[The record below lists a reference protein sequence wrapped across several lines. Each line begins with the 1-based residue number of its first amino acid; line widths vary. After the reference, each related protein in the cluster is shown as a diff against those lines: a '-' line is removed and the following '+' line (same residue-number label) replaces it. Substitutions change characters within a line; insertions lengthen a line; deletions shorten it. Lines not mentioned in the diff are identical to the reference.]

1 MKPRKYRL
9 RIRLHRKIYDLL
21 EMEALW
27 QDSKIGTLANRILQ
41 EELAKLRQVGLDH
54 CVCGDEDAASARRIE
69 AEKHPESYYM
79 LPSFDCREKYMP
91 THGRGLDTKGQVTL
105 LVTAEQ
111 LQLIDALFDRESG
124 CVRGLYSESQGQAV
138 KSYRR
143 CKGLQSAARCGI
155 ISTTDREV
163 AQDFSVLFF
172 TVRCERLRRGWRL
185 WPSRRM
191 D

>member
-9 RIRLHRKIYDLL
+9 RIRLHRTIYDLL

-41 EELAKLRQVGLDH
+41 EELARLRQVGLDH

-69 AEKHPESYYM
+69 AENHPESYYV

-111 LQLIDALFDRESG
+111 LQLIDALFERESG
-124 CVRGLYSESQGQAV
+124 CVRGLYSESQGQTV
-138 KSYRR
+138 KS
-143 CKGLQSAARCGI
+143 
-155 ISTTDREV
+155 
-163 AQDFSVLFF
+163 
-172 TVRCERLRRGWRL
+172 
-185 WPSRRM
+185 
-191 D
+191 

>member
-91 THGRGLDTKGQVTL
+91 THGRGLDTKGTGH
-105 LVTAEQ
+105 A
-111 LQLIDALFDRESG
+111 AGHSGAAAADR
-124 CVRGLYSESQGQAV
+124 RAV
-138 KSYRR
+138 
-143 CKGLQSAARCGI
+143 
-155 ISTTDREV
+155 
-163 AQDFSVLFF
+163 
-172 TVRCERLRRGWRL
+172 
-185 WPSRRM
+185 
-191 D
+191 

>member
-27 QDSKIGTLANRILQ
+27 QDSKIGTLTNRILQ

-79 LPSFDCREKYMP
+79 LPSFDCRESICRPM
-91 THGRGLDTKGQVTL
+91 
-105 LVTAEQ
+105 AA
-111 LQLIDALFDRESG
+111 ALTRRDRSR
-124 CVRGLYSESQGQAV
+124 CWSQR
-138 KSYRR
+138 SS
-143 CKGLQSAARCGI
+143 CS
-155 ISTTDREV
+155 
-163 AQDFSVLFF
+163 
-172 TVRCERLRRGWRL
+172 
-185 WPSRRM
+185 
-191 D
+191 

>member
-41 EELAKLRQVGLDH
+41 EELAKLRQ
-54 CVCGDEDAASARRIE
+54 
-69 AEKHPESYYM
+69 AEKHPESYYV

-124 CVRGLYSESQGQAV
+124 CVRGLYSESQGQTV
-138 KSYRR
+138 KSYRYQIV
-143 CKGLQSAARCGI
+143 GLLLHNPLLQ
-155 ISTTDREV
+155 EL
-163 AQDFSVLFF
+163 QKQ
-172 TVRCERLRRGWRL
+172 
-185 WPSRRM
+185 
-191 D
+191 

>member
-124 CVRGLYSESQGQAV
+124 CVRGLYSESDGQKLPLSNRGAAAA
-138 KSYRR
+138 
-143 CKGLQSAARCGI
+143 QSLAAGITEAIIATEKDSQWICG
-155 ISTTDREV
+155 S
-163 AQDFSVLFF
+163 FF
-172 TVRCERLRRGWRL
+172 IESL
-185 WPSRRM
+185 W
-191 D
+191 

>member
-124 CVRGLYSESQGQAV
+124 CVRGLYSESQGQTV
-138 KSYRR
+138 KSYRYQIV
-143 CKGLQSAARCGI
+143 GLLKQEEEDKRQLS
-155 ISTTDREV
+155 
-163 AQDFSVLFF
+163 LF
-172 TVRCERLRRGWRL
+172 
-185 WPSRRM
+185 
-191 D
+191 

>member
-1 MKPRKYRL
+1 MKTRKYRL

-69 AEKHPESYYM
+69 AEKHPERYYM

-124 CVRGLYSESQGQAV
+124 CVRGLYSESQGQTV
-138 KSYRR
+138 KSYRY
-143 CKGLQSAARCGI
+143 
-155 ISTTDREV
+155 
-163 AQDFSVLFF
+163 
-172 TVRCERLRRGWRL
+172 
-185 WPSRRM
+185 
-191 D
+191 